1 MGVRIFNRILCA
13 MAIAL
18 VVVSAVSSKTH
29 ASQISGDSSN
39 VDGTHYRSVDTSATP
54 SFMSGDRVFYVNKS
68 EPGLAP
74 GDLLNGGQ
82 NRAGFANDL
91 AHASLLLSVVF
102 LGLAVLISDACKK
115 IYDQAAA
122 IIRHSQDCFT
132 FKLVRWPMSVL
143 HLGEGQL
150 VAGLLTPFR
159 RNLSSTRAK
168 LDTLRISAQ

>member
-122 IIRHSQDCFT
+122 IIRHSQD
-132 FKLVRWPMSVL
+132 
-143 HLGEGQL
+143 L

-159 RNLSSTRAK
+159 RQLSNWIGWHCSSPWRFS
-168 LDTLRISAQ
+168 SAGFPVSSLHVASQAR